1 MAVLFSSTR
10 LKKRDDERNIFC
22 IFFTFFRKNNLN
34 PKPQNLLFFF
44 SQVFSV
50 KTFSLGKRN
59 AAITLLQRDQ
69 GRLSREREHTLY
81 KSIYHHEHHWH
92 DGSSV
97 EKRGEY
103 WRTSLF
109 IRGRKDGN
117 TIIKDEPREDFIF
130 IILDE
135 KRWIHLRVISRRVR
149 FERFFVE

>member
-1 MAVLFSSTR
+1 MRGTFSA
-10 LKKRDDERNIFC
+10 
-22 IFFTFFRKNNLN
+22 FFSHFFVNNLN

-44 SQVFSV
+44 SQSVFRQNFLSWE
-50 KTFSLGKRN
+50 TKRGYHF
-59 AAITLLQRDQ
+59 TLER
-69 GRLSREREHTLY
+69 SRSPFARENTNY
-81 KSIYHHEHHWH
+81 KSIHHHEHHWH

-117 TIIKDEPREDFIF
+117 TIIKDEPREDFILR
-130 IILDE
+130 LDE

-149 FERFFVE
+149 VVVFVLL

>member
-1 MAVLFSSTR
+1 MRGTFSA
-10 LKKRDDERNIFC
+10 
-22 IFFTFFRKNNLN
+22 FFSHFFVNNLN
-34 PKPQNLLFFF
+34 PKRQNRLFFF
-44 SQVFSV
+44 SLKCFPS
-50 KTFSLGKRN
+50 KLSLLGN
-59 AAITLLQRDQ
+59 ET
-69 GRLSREREHTLY
+69 RLYHFTSERSRSPFERERTQTIQKHTH
-81 KSIYHHEHHWH
+81 HHEHHWH

-109 IRGRKDGN
+109 IRGRKDFGN
-117 TIIKDEPREDFIF
+117 ITIKDEPREDFIF